1 MLKKYSAIIVGS
13 GISGLYAALKISENP
28 NCENIL
34 LITKSTMD
42 DSNSRFAQGG
52 IVAVLPE
59 NKKDSIELHIED
71 TLKAGKGLVDYEVA
85 KEISTLSAEV
95 ITDLVKY
102 GITFDKAQGSDFAMT
117 LEAAH
122 SVNRILHAGGDGT
135 GIVMESV
142 LLVQVLKN
150 PKITMIENTFIS
162 RILLNKNH
170 EAVGVEIFKNDEY
183 TKVFSNA
190 VVLATGGA
198 GQLFLHTTNA
208 KVATADGMALSLM
221 AGAMLQD
228 MEFIQFHPTALAIAT
243 EGSRFLISESA
254 RGEGAKLRNIKGE
267 YFIGNY
273 DERAELA
280 PRDVVTRAIYEQMKK
295 DGSEYVYLDMTHI
308 PEDKLQTRFPRIKKE
323 CEKHGIDITKDFI
336 PVSPAAHYC
345 MGGVKIDTKGATSI
359 KNLYAVGEVG
369 CSSLHGANRLA
380 SNSLL
385 ECVVLA
391 YNLARHLETMDLQ
404 NCEDFTSDIEKE
416 TKSYENIPELKQ
428 KLKNTMWENSGIIR
442 DEHSLMTALS
452 DIKCIEGQFDI
463 YAKYFSWESYELRNM
478 LLVSKAIVKS
488 ALDRKESRGGHFRQD
503 YPQTLPE
510 AEHSYL
516 TIGDLR

>member
-1 MLKKYSAIIVGS
+1 MLKNYSAVIVGS

-34 LITKSTMD
+34 LITKSSMD
-42 DSNSRFAQGG
+42 DTNSRFAQGG

-59 NKKDSIELHIED
+59 NEKDSVDLHVED
-71 TLKAGKGLVDYEVA
+71 TLKAGKGLVDYDVVKEV
-85 KEISTLSAEV
+85 STLSAEV
-95 ITDLVKY
+95 IADLVKY
-102 GITFDKAQGSDFAMT
+102 GISFDKAPGNNFAMT

-162 RILLNKNH
+162 RVLLNKEH
-170 EAVGVEIFKNDEY
+170 EAVGVEIFKNNGY

-190 VVLATGGA
+190 IILATGGA

-221 AGAMLQD
+221 AGAVLQD
-228 MEFIQFHPTALAIAT
+228 MEFIQFHPTALAINT
-243 EGSRFLISESA
+243 DGSHFLISESA
-254 RGEGAKLRNIKGE
+254 RGEGAKLKNINRE
-267 YFIGNY
+267 DFIGKY

-280 PRDVVTRAIYEQMKK
+280 PRDVVTRAIYDQMKK
-295 DGSEYVYLDMTHI
+295 DCSDYVYLDMTMI
-308 PEDKLQTRFPRIKKE
+308 PEEKLQLRFPRIKTE
-323 CEKHGIDITKDFI
+323 CEKNSIDISKDLI

-345 MGGVKIDTKGATSI
+345 MGGVKINTEGSTSI

-391 YNLARHLETMDLQ
+391 YKLANHLKNMDLR
-404 NCEDFTSDIEKE
+404 NFDEATPDIEKE
-416 TKSYENIPELKQ
+416 VKTYENIPELKQ
-428 KLKNTMWENSGIIR
+428 KLKETMWEHAGIVR
-442 DEHSLMTALS
+442 DKVSLLTALS
-452 DIKCIEGQFDI
+452 DIKEIEGQFDI
-463 YAKYFSWESYELRNM
+463 YAKYYSWESYELRNM
-478 LLVSKAIVKS
+478 LLVAKAIVKS
-488 ALDRKESRGGHFRQD
+488 ALGRKESRGGHFRED
-503 YPQTLPE
+503 YPQTSPE
-510 AEHSYL
+510 AHHSYL